1 MTVNFYARLR
11 FKAFYLLLYAS
22 IVRSSFAPKGVRFF
36 EPKWAKKELLQGQ
49 RGPAGAVF
57 VEISRKTGIIGLK
70 TRKMPDLPGRQIRH
84 LSWRRVQDSNPRGV
98 AP

>member
-36 EPKWAKKELLQGQ
+36 EPKWAKKELLPDQ
-49 RGPAGAVF
+49 RGPAGAIF
-57 VEISRKTGIIGLK
+57 RRNIKENRDYWLK
-70 TRKMPDLPGRQIRH
+70 NTKNAGFT
-84 LSWRRVQDSNPRGV
+84 W
-98 AP
+98 